1 MNPNHFVSNL
11 VLWQTNPKKANY
23 TIYVKMVINPKNRQ
37 SQEIRFPFKPDKES
51 LGSVIDEMIDALKLN
66 KNYHRKLIID
76 SIQKRMKTKK
86 MKIVKTSPINSQQQ
100 PPSLQTSEDPQDT
113 DIDEFIFSPLSPLPM
128 VSPRTI
134 HRKSNATFP
143 NLRLKSQSMSESD
156 PLELMSKVRDIPL
169 HKWSESNQSSQCN
182 SRENSHE
189 QRDLLI
195 DDFYVDKFM

>member
-23 TIYVKMVINPKNRQ
+23 TIYVKMVINPKNKQ

-51 LGSVIDEMIDALKLN
+51 LESVIDEMIDALKLN

-156 PLELMSKVRDIPL
+156 PLELMSKVRDIPI
-169 HKWSESNQSSQCN
+169 KSNKSSQCN
-182 SRENSHE
+182 SRENS
-189 QRDLLI
+189 LLMHNI
-195 DDFYVDKFM
+195 DNFYVDKFIDCP

>member
-51 LGSVIDEMIDALKLN
+51 LESVIDEMIDALKLN
-66 KNYHRKLIID
+66 KNLHRKIIIE
-76 SIQKRMKTKK
+76 SIQKKMKSKK
-86 MKIVKTSPINSQQQ
+86 MKIVKTSPINNSQKAQK
-100 PPSLQTSEDPQDT
+100 PPSLQASLDPEDT

-156 PLELMSKVRDIPL
+156 PLSLMNKLHDMPL
-169 HKWSESNQSSQCN
+169 HKWSESNKSSQCN

-195 DDFYVDKFM
+195 DDFYVE